1 MQKKDQLMIGMAL
14 SKIKGL
20 NTILINVKEAIININ
35 SSIKSLEHFLEDMQG
50 KEIFKRIK

>member
-1 MQKKDQLMIGMAL
+1 MIDMVL

-20 NTILINVKEAIININ
+20 NTILINVKEATININ

-50 KEIFKRIK
+50 KETFKRIK